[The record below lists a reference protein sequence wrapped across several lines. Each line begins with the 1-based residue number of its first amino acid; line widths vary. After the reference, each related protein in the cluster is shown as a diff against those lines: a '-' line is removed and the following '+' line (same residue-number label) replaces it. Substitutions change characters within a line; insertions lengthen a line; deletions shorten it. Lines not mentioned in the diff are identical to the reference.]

1 MIRGGSAPL
10 KSLRVP
16 VRFTCDPGTVR
27 FQPNSFEWAEI
38 TPDRS
43 KSSACTTFYG
53 NHSNQIAWYFCTM
66 QSGAGKCTVFATHV
80 WSVISLTLTLA
91 ADRNC
96 NAFWTQG
103 RKAAQ
108 NACSLHCVLVQTG
121 HNSVLFRNS
130 SINSKKKNIFAL
142 HTVQSCSTLCQIQ
155 MYPCNSYVQ
164 CH

>member
-1 MIRGGSAPL
+1 MSTNNHSYAIKEQFQNVGRFQTIALLREKQQKKKNKHTPQQKRRIYLICSNTFQLLMIRGGSAPL
-10 KSLRVP
+10 KSLCVP
-16 VRFTCDPGTVR
+16 VRFTCDLGTVR

-96 NAFWTQG
+96 NAF
-103 RKAAQ
+103 
-108 NACSLHCVLVQTG
+108 
-121 HNSVLFRNS
+121 
-130 SINSKKKNIFAL
+130 
-142 HTVQSCSTLCQIQ
+142 
-155 MYPCNSYVQ
+155 
-164 CH
+164 